1 MLLGKVYNTTAT
13 KKWQEKSS
21 ENRNL
26 LPFDIRNDD
35 SFFLTLIP
43 RRWCGTLYCDVL
55 LVRLLPETLMQL
67 SSLIPPFLPHRWNG
81 TSESGKR
88 FSIFFTIVLSS
99 TLSTI
104 QMETFMVYIFVEMFA
119 KYKYAPYSAHDIWK
133 WFYFPI
139 YSLSTWHSYDFCYV
153 ARSIAAVVS
162 NSKGSQQEWRDEM
175 IVK

>member
-1 MLLGKVYNTTAT
+1 MAGEKAAKIEICFLSTLGTMT
-13 KKWQEKSS
+13 
-21 ENRNL
+21 
-26 LPFDIRNDD
+26 PFFD
-35 SFFLTLIP
+35 SFAEKVVWYSLLWCVVSEIIARNIDAIIVIDSAILAPSMKWEKREWQTFQHFL
-43 RRWCGTLYCDVL
+43 
-55 LVRLLPETLMQL
+55 
-67 SSLIPPFLPHRWNG
+67 S
-81 TSESGKR
+81 
-88 FSIFFTIVLSS
+88 IVLSS

-162 NSKGSQQEWRDEM
+162 NSKGSQQERRDEM